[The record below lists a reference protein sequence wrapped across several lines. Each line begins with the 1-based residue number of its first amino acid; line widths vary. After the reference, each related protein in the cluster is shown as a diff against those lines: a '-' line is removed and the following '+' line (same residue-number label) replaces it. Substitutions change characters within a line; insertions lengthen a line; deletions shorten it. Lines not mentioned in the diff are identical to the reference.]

1 MEIKPFEII
10 YGNQQGRN
18 GSKSFRKGPFYY
30 HAHHKEI
37 FRTFENLI
45 SRSELYNEMRTRQL
59 TFALSCLLT
68 LLVIRIATSQIID
81 FSEENSYK
89 QVFRQ
94 TDNFGPSYLDS
105 LEAGYSRAPTDSLRL
120 LILNDLAYYW
130 HTRDLQRAYA
140 FTHEGLKEAYAL
152 GLTEWVGRFQI
163 TEGAILLRDEKLDS
177 ARTVLGQAIKKVKE
191 TDLPMLYTQLGYVAE
206 REGDLARA
214 AEFAMKSLSLGEQLG
229 DLHAQ
234 ALALSDLSNL
244 FWKQEKYQKGLDQGL
259 RALKFFEENGINDL
273 DYDFTLYV
281 VGNNYLALGDVQQ
294 ALKYFNHAIA
304 IGERYGF
311 YNNLSDIY
319 ISLADLYGQTR
330 QLKEGEQ
337 AALSAIE
344 YSERL
349 NNNFML
355 MRSWLSL
362 GKLQNLQGKYQSAI
376 ISLEKCIEVATED
389 FGDAFFLS
397 DAYQNLGK
405 AYAGNHKYQDAYVA
419 FQQYDALQKEV
430 FTAEAAERMSQIQTE
445 FEVAEKENTI
455 QLQGIQIKKQR
466 TIQTLGMIVII
477 LLFLYL
483 LLIFKSVRTN
493 RRNNEKLGIQ
503 NEEKEFLLKEIH
515 HRVKNNLEIVSSL
528 LALQAEQI
536 HDPTVRS
543 AMLKSQQRVHSMSMI
558 HQRLYQGNSLS
569 HIEMKD
575 YFCNLGMHV
584 IESYGMENRI
594 EMDCSMDPISV
605 NIDYAIPIGL
615 IVNELLSNALKYA
628 FPGKRKGRIQV
639 SLMQKDSRLYLLVS
653 DNGVGK
659 DLSDHTKGTGF
670 GTQLIDLLTTQ
681 LDGEMDLVVGDGTSV
696 SFEFQLPKA
705 A

>member
-1 MEIKPFEII
+1 
-10 YGNQQGRN
+10 
-18 GSKSFRKGPFYY
+18 
-30 HAHHKEI
+30 
-37 FRTFENLI
+37 
-45 SRSELYNEMRTRQL
+45 MRTRP
-59 TFALSCLLT
+59 LSLAFCCLLT
-68 LLVIRIATSQIID
+68 LSGIQPATSQIID
-81 FSEENSYK
+81 FDRENSYK

-94 TDNFGPSYLDS
+94 TDNFGPSYLDT
-105 LEAGYSRAPTDSLRL
+105 LESRYSEAPTDSLRL

-130 HTRDLQRAYA
+130 HTRDLQKAHALTR
-140 FTHEGLKEAYAL
+140 EGLEQAHSL
-152 GLTEWVGRFQI
+152 DLPLWVGRFQI

-177 ARTVLGQAIKKVKE
+177 ARIVLGEAIKRVNE
-191 TDLPMLYTQLGYVAE
+191 SDLPMLYTQLGYVAE

-214 AEFAMKSLSLGEQLG
+214 ADFAMKSLNLGKHLG

-244 FWKQEKYQKGLDQGL
+244 FWKQKKYQKGLDQGL
-259 RALKFFEENGINDL
+259 RSLKLFEEYGINDL

-281 VGNNYLALGDVQQ
+281 VGNNYLALGDAQQ

-319 ISLADLYGQTR
+319 ISLADLYGQTQ
-330 QLKEGEQ
+330 QLEAGEE

-376 ISLEKCIEVATED
+376 VSLEKCIDVATED

-430 FTAEAAERMSQIQTE
+430 FTAEAAERMSQIQAE

-455 QLQGIQIKKQR
+455 QLQGLQIKKQR
-466 TIQTLGMIVII
+466 TVQILGMIVII
-477 LLFLYL
+477 MLFLYI
-483 LLIFKSVRTN
+483 LLIFKSVRIN
-493 RRNNEKLGIQ
+493 RRNNEKLKIQ

-536 HDPTVRS
+536 QDPMVRS
-543 AMLKSQQRVHSMSMI
+543 TMLKSQQRVHSMSMI
-558 HQRLYQGNSLS
+558 HQRLYQGKSLS

-575 YFCNLGMHV
+575 YFCNLGKHV
-584 IESYGMENRI
+584 IESYGMEEQI
-594 EMDCSMDPISV
+594 EMDCSMKPISV
-605 NIDYAIPIGL
+605 DIDYAIPIGL

-639 SLMQKDSRLYLLVS
+639 SLTQKGTRLYLLVS
-653 DNGVGK
+653 DNGIGK
-659 DLSDHTKGTGF
+659 DISEQSKGTGF
-670 GTQLIDLLTTQ
+670 GSQLIDLLTTQ
-681 LDGEMDLVVGDGTSV
+681 LDGEMDLIIGEGTSV